1 MLRWI
6 LVAVLSLTVVGAAW
20 ACDSAKNASAS
31 TKASCGSKTATAQV
45 DDCKYCDL
53 ITSLHKNA
61 EKVNFSATEDKD
73 GVTLVFAANS
83 EKDVALAQQLASSAY
98 ELMAGPANCSYTRS
112 AMAKKSCGDC
122 SEGMKAFA
130 GTEVV
135 LEDTDEGAWAKV
147 TTKDKKQVEQLHTFF
162 TNLHEHEEEHGL
174 YVERHPEGGAEKE

>member
-31 TKASCGSKTATAQV
+31 TKSSCGSKATKTETVQAQ

-53 ITSLHKNA
+53 MVALHKNS
-61 EKVNFSATEDKD
+61 EKVTFSATEDKD
-73 GVTLVFAANS
+73 GMTLVFAANS
-83 EKDVALAQQLASSAY
+83 EEDVVLAQQLASDAY
-98 ELMAGPANCSYTRS
+98 GLMAGPAHCDYTRS

-122 SEGMKAFA
+122 TDGVNAFA
-130 GTEVV
+130 GTEVT

-147 TTKDKKQVEQLHTFF
+147 SAKDKKQVEKLHTFF
-162 TNLHEHEEEHGL
+162 ANLHEHEED
-174 YVERHPEGGAEKE
+174 EG